1 MSGFDP
7 RMMQGAMP
15 GGGQP
20 PMGGGQP
27 PGGGQRYQQGG
38 GQMGGQGGGQGGG
51 GQRQGMMDFRMN
63 QLQNQLGGG
72 RKDPR
77 QALIEAQWSGN
88 PMQIAAAQLAV
99 DQWEEDNRN
108 RAMLWGAEQ
117 MERGQGGPNVGGGQ
131 GPGRGRS
138 SAWIQAMM
146 QQMMGGGGGGGGGG
160 YRMAGGA
167 GIGGSGGGGG
177 GYV

>member
-20 PMGGGQP
+20 PMGGGGMP
-27 PGGGQRYQQGG
+27 PGGGQRYQPGG
-38 GQMGGQGGGQGGG
+38 GQMGGQGGGQQNNQMGF
-51 GQRQGMMDFRMN
+51 MSS
-63 QLQNQLGGG
+63 QLQNRMG

-77 QALIEAQWSGN
+77 EALIQAQWSGN

-99 DQWEEDNRN
+99 QQWEEQNSRDASMFAARHPS
-108 RAMLWGAEQ
+108 R
-117 MERGQGGPNVGGGQ
+117 PTPGGGSSRPQ
-131 GPGRGRS
+131 GQTNE
-138 SAWIQAMM
+138 WMQAMM
-146 QQMMGGGGGGGGGG
+146 QQIMGGGGGS
-160 YRMAGGA
+160 
-167 GIGGSGGGGG
+167 IGGSRGGGSGIGGGG